1 MGTDMSSIKI
11 GAVETPNKIQTSIF
25 WQGVIIWSLA
35 TVFYFFDNLLN
46 VAPGGMKPQL
56 SQAFNL
62 SAGDLGILSSCYL
75 WSYGI
80 MQIPAGLLM
89 DTVGPRRLL
98 SLAGLSCAFGSM
110 LFTFADTILAACVGR
125 LFIGFGAS
133 FAVVGCSKIAAVW
146 FPPRRFALFMGIMV
160 AVGMLGAAFALS
172 AVSKIID
179 NFGWKQTL
187 LGSTLISLFLSAMLW
202 LIVRDRPR
210 AHVKG
215 VTEVKPTKQ
224 VPILKG
230 LAEVVMCRQDWYA
243 AIYAGLMFV
252 PTIAFGALWG
262 TPYLVEA
269 HGFSQ
274 EKAGYLSS
282 LVFIGWVFG
291 GPIYG
296 WVSDYIGRR
305 NIPMYFA
312 NISTFIVTLWLI
324 YGSGYSFNT
333 LAIGMFLL
341 GFCSSGF
348 LIAFVVT
355 REKNRPEI
363 SGTAIGFIN
372 MLNTFS
378 GAFFQWFIGWILDNI
393 DNIKRVVTSI
403 LGLEYVPSGVIMSE
417 AGNQF
422 TLGDYQKAL
431 LCIPVCLFIAFLV
444 LLRVKETY
452 CIVKHEDNT

>member
-1 MGTDMSSIKI
+1 MSSAEVKS
-11 GAVETPNKIQTSIF
+11 SIF
-25 WQGVIIWSLA
+25 WRGVLIWSLA

-56 SQAFNL
+56 SEVFNL
-62 SAGDLGILSSCYL
+62 SAGELGILSSCYL

-98 SLAGLSCAFGSM
+98 SLAGLSCALGTMMFG
-110 LFTFADTILAACVGR
+110 LADTIFAACVGR
-125 LFIGFGAS
+125 VFIGFGAS

-160 AVGMLGAAFALS
+160 AVGMLGGAFGLA

-179 NFGWKQTL
+179 SFGWKQSL
-187 LGSTLISLFLSAMLW
+187 LGGAVLSLIISVLLWVIIRDKPPTEFFSLET
-202 LIVRDRPR
+202 I
-210 AHVKG
+210 
-215 VTEVKPTKQ
+215 KPAKKVSVLQ
-224 VPILKG
+224 G
-230 LAEVVMCRQDWYA
+230 LGEVVLCKQDWYA

-252 PTIAFGALWG
+252 PTLAFGGLWG

-274 EKAGYLSS
+274 SDAGLLAS

-296 WVSDYIGRR
+296 WISDYMGKR
-305 NIPMYFA
+305 NPPMYFA
-312 NISTFIVTLWLI
+312 NIATFIVSLWLI

-341 GFCSSGF
+341 GVFSSGF

-378 GAFFQWFIGWILDNI
+378 VAFFQWFIGWVLDHVAETP
-393 DNIKRVVTSI
+393 D
-403 LGLEYVPSGVIMSE
+403 
-417 AGNQF
+417 F
-422 TLGDYQKAL
+422 TLADYQQAL
-431 LCIPVCLFIAFLV
+431 MCIPICLFIAFIV
-444 LLRVKETY
+444 LLRVKETN
-452 CIVKHEDNT
+452 CIVKHEG